1 MTQDFA
7 WPKLPVALHDGQPWG
22 RPGVEPS
29 LYEVLADPVVQALM
43 RCDGVDRTALESLV
57 ANARRRLGQHHADIN
72 IEAPL
77 ANSSGQ
83 RVQRQMPDPITPTG
97 GLSSYLRNVSN
108 FPMLSQE
115 EEYMLATRWRE
126 HQDPEAA
133 HRLVTSHLRL
143 VAKIARGYRHY
154 GLPPS
159 ELISEGHVGMM
170 QALKRFEPDRGLRL
184 ATYAMVWIRAAIQ
197 EYILHSSSIVKM
209 GTTAA
214 QKKLFFNLR
223 KLKRQLRLF
232 DDGDLL
238 PEHVRKIADELDVP
252 VADVVSMNRRLF
264 STDRSLNAPL
274 WEDGNGEWQDSLV
287 DEGDSHETR
296 IGDQQEFRLRR
307 DLLQQA
313 MAQFNGR
320 EKDILVERRLRVN
333 PPTLAELSQKHGITS
348 ERVRQ
353 IEARA
358 FKKLQTAIMSSAVE
372 RRLVAS

>member
-1 MTQDFA
+1 M
-7 WPKLPVALHDGQPWG
+7 V
-22 RPGVEPS
+22 
-29 LYEVLADPVVQALM
+29 
-43 RCDGVDRTALESLV
+43 
-57 ANARRRLGQHHADIN
+57 
-72 IEAPL
+72 
-77 ANSSGQ
+77 
-83 RVQRQMPDPITPTG
+83 DPIPPTG
-97 GLSSYLRNVSN
+97 VLSNYLRDIST

-115 EEYMLATRWRE
+115 EEYTLATRWRE
-126 HQDPEAA
+126 HQDPAAA

-154 GLPPS
+154 GLLPS

-170 QALKRFEPDRGLRL
+170 QALKRFDPDRGLRL
-184 ATYAMVWIRAAIQ
+184 ATYAQLWVRAAIQ
-197 EYILHSSSIVKM
+197 EYILHSSSLVKM

-223 KLKRQLRLF
+223 RLKHQLGLF

-238 PEHVRKIADELDVP
+238 PEHVRQIADELDVP
-252 VADVVSMNRRLF
+252 EAEVVSMNRRL
-264 STDRSLNAPL
+264 SAPDRSLNAPL
-274 WEDGNGEWQDSLV
+274 WDDGDGEWQDSLV

-313 MAQFNGR
+313 MAQLNGR
-320 EKDILVERRLRVN
+320 EKDILVERRLSVN
-333 PPTLAELSQKHGITS
+333 PTTLAVLSQKYGITC

-353 IEARA
+353 IEVRA
-358 FKKLQTAIMSSAVE
+358 FKKLQTAIMSAAVE